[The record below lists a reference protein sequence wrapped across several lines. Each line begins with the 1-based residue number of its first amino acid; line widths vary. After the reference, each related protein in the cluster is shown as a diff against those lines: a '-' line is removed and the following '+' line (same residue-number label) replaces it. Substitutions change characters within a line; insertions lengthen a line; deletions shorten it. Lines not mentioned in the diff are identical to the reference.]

1 MYVITGANG
10 RLGRLVVAQMLR
22 SVPASSIVAVARSA
36 APDLAEQGV
45 AVRTADYDDPAG
57 LPAALEGATRLLLIS
72 SNANGR
78 RVPQHRAV
86 IDAAARAG
94 VSLLAYTSVLH
105 ADTSPLGVA
114 PEHLATERYIR
125 ALGLPY
131 AFLRN
136 GWYSEN
142 YLPAV
147 EASLDTGVIHGAA
160 RDGSIAS
167 ASRLD
172 YAAAAAAV
180 LLGDQP
186 AGEGIVHELSGDT
199 AWTMRTL
206 AALVTELSGRPVR
219 YRDLPVESFAEVLR
233 ATGRPGPAADMFARI
248 DAHIADGWL
257 ASTPGELRRLI
268 GRPTTPL
275 RDTLAEALSAGP
287 DRS

>member
-10 RLGRLVVAQMLR
+10 RLGRLVIARMLR
-22 SVPASSIVAVARSA
+22 SVPASSIVAVSRSP
-36 APDLAEQGV
+36 APELAEQGV
-45 AVRTADYDDPAG
+45 LVRTADYDDPAG

-86 IDAAARAG
+86 IDAAAEAG
-94 VSLLAYTSVLH
+94 LSLLAYTSVLH
-105 ADTSPLGVA
+105 ADTTPLGVA

-136 GWYSEN
+136 GWYTEN
-142 YLPAV
+142 YRPAV
-147 EASLDTGVIHGAA
+147 EAAMDTGIIHGAA

-180 LLGDQP
+180 LTGADP
-186 AGEGIVHELSGDT
+186 VGEGAVHELSGDT
-199 AWTMRTL
+199 SWTMRSL
-206 AALVTELSGRPVR
+206 AALVTELSGRPVV
-219 YRDLPVESFAEVLR
+219 YRDLPVESFAGVLR
-233 ATGRPGPAADMFARI
+233 AAGRPGPAADMFARI
-248 DAHIADGWL
+248 DGYIADGWL
-257 ASTPGELRRLI
+257 ASTSGELRRLI

-275 RDTLAEALSAGP
+275 RETLGEVFGARAA
-287 DRS
+287 